1 MSEPPAQS
9 LSVTGRFDLERA
21 IDENPLD
28 LIARPNSDLVPHGFG
43 YYDLAFWTDLHSHT
57 SKYN

>member
-1 MSEPPAQS
+1 
-9 LSVTGRFDLERA
+9 VTGRFDLERA